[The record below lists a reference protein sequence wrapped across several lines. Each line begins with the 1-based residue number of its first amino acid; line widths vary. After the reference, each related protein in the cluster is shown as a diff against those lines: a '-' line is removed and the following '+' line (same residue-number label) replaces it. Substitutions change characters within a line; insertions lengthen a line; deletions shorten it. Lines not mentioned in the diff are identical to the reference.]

1 MPKAYIINTNKSNKE
16 YDYESDMINNEKCAA
31 YFSPEKEKIDRI
43 EASDIVFLY
52 SNNNGIIARGMATG
66 LVEVAECQGIE
77 DEEHYMHLNRFELIS
92 PAVESVTI
100 NKETDS
106 VIVLNR
112 TVIEVPYDKALKLWQ
127 YMTKKGLHKKEVT
140 ESSVGSRVE
149 KYSNQKQ
156 QTKETPYSGW

>member
-1 MPKAYIINTNKSNKE
+1 MPKAYIINTNKSNNE

-31 YFSPEKEKIDRI
+31 YFSPEKDKIDRI
-43 EASDIVFLY
+43 EANDIVFLY

-66 LVEVAECQGIE
+66 LVEVAECQGRE
-77 DEEHYMHLNRFELIS
+77 DEEHYMHLNRFELIN
-92 PAVESVTI
+92 PAVESSTI

-127 YMTKKGLHKKEVT
+127 YMTKKGLHKKEVV
-140 ESSVGSRVE
+140 ESAVGSRME
-149 KYSNQKQ
+149 KYSNKQ
-156 QTKETPYSGW
+156 PDKDTQPYSGW